1 MICSD
6 KTLYN
11 NSLGIALVLMLFF
24 ACYFLLAKT
33 PDKRIFAN
41 YLKSRRLMAGALLTL
56 SANYAVHL
64 FFAPRFLWQE
74 AAVMMNLSTYYIT
87 YWFFSCAFL
96 TLLNPHYFTAKRFLW
111 YIAGWMAYVLISIA
125 VLLYLPKDGPQQV
138 AILLMALWLVAYG
151 IYLSYKIIQTY
162 NKVVR
167 LFDNTHSD
175 DIAAYVSWMSI
186 FTWWALIYGVGC
198 GLLTFLPDRYVFLWV
213 LSSIPF
219 YIYLFC
225 SYLNYLLFYEKVEH
239 ILVKEMTTEP
249 DSELDDSETEEPP
262 AYHAEIKEKLE
273 KWMATEGYRQ
283 QGLTIEEMAASLATN
298 RTYLSSYMKTV
309 YHTSFREWIVDLRI
323 EYARQQLVKHPEL
336 TVAAISETS
345 GFLSLSYFT
354 KIFTKKTGYTPS
366 RWRKKL
372 IESNEGGN

>member
-1 MICSD
+1 MPYICFRSSVLVARGGCHD
-6 KTLYN
+6 EPLHLLHY
-11 NSLGIALVLMLFF
+11 LLVLQL
-24 ACYFLLAKT
+24 
-33 PDKRIFAN
+33 R
-41 YLKSRRLMAGALLTL
+41 
-56 SANYAVHL
+56 V
-64 FFAPRFLWQE
+64 
-74 AAVMMNLSTYYIT
+74 
-87 YWFFSCAFL
+87 L

-162 NKVVR
+162 HQVVM

-225 SYLNYLLFYEKVEH
+225 SYLNYLLS
-239 ILVKEMTTEP
+239 M
-249 DSELDDSETEEPP
+249 
-262 AYHAEIKEKLE
+262 
-273 KWMATEGYRQ
+273 R
-283 QGLTIEEMAASLATN
+283 
-298 RTYLSSYMKTV
+298 R
-309 YHTSFREWIVDLRI
+309 
-323 EYARQQLVKHPEL
+323 
-336 TVAAISETS
+336 
-345 GFLSLSYFT
+345 
-354 KIFTKKTGYTPS
+354 
-366 RWRKKL
+366 
-372 IESNEGGN
+372 